1 METKGPC
8 NVVASKIGSHLFPGE
23 RRRPTTWETAHPFRQ
38 SQSLALGMSQY
49 GDTPVA
55 PPLVSPATKKATPA
69 SGPVES
75 ANLGS
80 WPGYQW
86 LVLRRWA
93 SGATLKRQSAN
104 LARGCGVGRVCAFCG
119 QRHGGGR
126 SLIDEAFGHHLLAK
140 MGINVENEPSSP
152 SDTASFKPG
161 GWKGL
166 RSNKYAIKWQILV
179 SSLFTSG
186 ALLQLGPVEEIELRH
201 VTAHVRM
208 VIVSSPVSLSL
219 CIY

>member
-1 METKGPC
+1 
-8 NVVASKIGSHLFPGE
+8 
-23 RRRPTTWETAHPFRQ
+23 
-38 SQSLALGMSQY
+38 MSQY

-55 PPLVSPATKKATPA
+55 PPLVLPATKKATPA

-93 SGATLKRQSAN
+93 SGATPKRQGAN
-104 LARGCGVGRVCAFCG
+104 LSLWLRRWAACAFRG

-126 SLIDEAFGHHLLAK
+126 SLIDEAFGHLLAK
-140 MGINVENEPSSP
+140 MGINVENEPASP

-166 RSNKYAIKWQILV
+166 RSSKYAIKWQILV
-179 SSLFTSG
+179 SSLFISG

-208 VIVSSPVSLSL
+208 VVVSSPVSLSL
-219 CIY
+219 CTY